1 LNASIP
7 AVASPMGYGGE
18 SNMSFNETDDGN
30 DSSSSQEQLLAE
42 LTELRQHV
50 ARLETLEKERTRV
63 LEELE
68 ETNDSLQDSEAKYRA
83 LVEATPEAVILADL
97 EGRITFAS
105 RQILS
110 LYRTERME
118 DLLGRNPLDFIDRD
132 DHEKFRTNL
141 RRTLK
146 EGVTRGVE
154 YGLVR
159 KDGSRFVGEITG
171 AVIREA
177 SGRPKAVMALVR
189 DITARKQVQE
199 ALWQSHAEL
208 EAICEGMVDGLLVAD
223 VETKRFVR
231 ANRAICQMLG
241 YSDAE
246 LLSMSVMDIHP
257 PAQLDEVLEIF
268 DAQADDRCGVA
279 EGLPVLRKDGSVF
292 YADISTNHVIYAG
305 RRCQVGFFR
314 DITEQKEGHEALARE
329 ERTLRRLLESSDHE
343 RRLIAYEIHDGLIQD
358 LIGAKMNLETY
369 GRREERDPEA
379 ARNLERSLELLSKA
393 ISESRH
399 LISGL
404 QPPILEQAG
413 LVAAIKHLGSDAE
426 QYNDVKV
433 EVETSVTSVRL
444 PRQLENCVFRIVQE
458 ALINACRYSQTE
470 RIRVR
475 LTEEG
480 DLIRVE
486 IQDWGVGFD
495 PDKIEPK
502 SFGLV
507 GIRERA
513 RLLGGSATIKS
524 HPGNGTSIRVKLPLD
539 VVE

>member
-1 LNASIP
+1 
-7 AVASPMGYGGE
+7 
-18 SNMSFNETDDGN
+18 MSFNKTDDGN
-30 DSSSSQEQLLAE
+30 DSNKSREQLTVELA
-42 LTELRQHV
+42 ELRQHV
-50 ARLETLEKERTRV
+50 ARLEAFQKERTCV

-68 ETNDSLQDSEAKYRA
+68 ETNRSLQDGEEKYRA
-83 LVEATPEAVILADL
+83 LVEASPEAVMLADL
-97 EGRITFAS
+97 DGHITFAS
-105 RQILS
+105 QQTLR

-118 DLLGRNPLDFIDRD
+118 DLLGKNPLDFIDRD

-146 EGVTRGVE
+146 EGVTRYVE
-154 YGLVR
+154 YRIVR
-159 KDGSRFVGEITG
+159 KDGSRFVGEIT
-171 AVIREA
+171 AAMIQDA
-177 SGRPKAVMALVR
+177 SGKPKALMALVR

-241 YSDAE
+241 YSDVE

-257 PAQLDEVLEIF
+257 PKQLDDVLDIF
-268 DAQADDRCGVA
+268 DAQADDRYGVA
-279 EGLPVLRKDGSVF
+279 DGLPVLRKDGSVF

-314 DITEQKEGHEALARE
+314 DITERKEAHEALERE
-329 ERTLRRLLESSDHE
+329 RRTLRRLLESSDHE

-358 LIGAKMNLETY
+358 LIGAKMNLDTH
-369 GRREERDPEA
+369 GRREDRDPEAA

-444 PRQLENCVFRIVQE
+444 PRQLENSVFRIVQE
-458 ALINACRYSQTE
+458 ALINACRYSQSE
-470 RIRVR
+470 RIQVR
-475 LTEEG
+475 LTEED
-480 DLIRVE
+480 DLICVD

-495 PDKIEPK
+495 PDKIEPR

-507 GIRERA
+507 GIRERS
-513 RLLGGSATIKS
+513 RLLGGRAAIES
-524 HPGNGTSIRVKLPLD
+524 HPGKGTSVGVKLPLD
-539 VVE
+539 VAE